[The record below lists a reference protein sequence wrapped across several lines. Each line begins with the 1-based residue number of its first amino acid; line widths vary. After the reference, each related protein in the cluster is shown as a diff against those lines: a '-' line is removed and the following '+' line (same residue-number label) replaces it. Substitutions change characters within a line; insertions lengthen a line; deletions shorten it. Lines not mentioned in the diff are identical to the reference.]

1 MNSILI
7 SKDYYQVTQ
16 VSILVFSE
24 TPTGNVLRMK
34 RDPKTGELEEFK
46 VSIQKGQDFKKVFS
60 TLLQKLF
67 NIEIIP
73 SLVSPPL
80 KKIISLSQKT
90 AFLVWVVCIDPRF
103 YSKTLK
109 KDTQELSL
117 KEFTETDKLKSP
129 VYELKEK
136 IIQLIQEKSEPF

>member
-7 SKDYYQVTQ
+7 SKDYYRVTHI
-16 VSILVFSE
+16 SIVVFSE
-24 TPTGNVLRMK
+24 LLTKNVLRMK
-34 RDPKTGELEEFK
+34 RNPKTSELEEFSSPIK
-46 VSIQKGQDFKKVFS
+46 KGDDFKKVFA

-90 AFLVWVVCIDPRF
+90 ACLVWVVCIEPRF

-109 KDTQELSL
+109 NTEEVSL
-117 KEFTETDKLKSP
+117 KEFMETDKLKSP

-136 IIQLIQEKSEPF
+136 IFQLIQEKSEPF